1 MGVSFLISSAP
12 QKVVRFDEL
21 THTAYYKCVLVL
33 PPLHS
38 LLNKRRLSLA
48 LQGTHVCSTFLYHHL
63 PTTNCWWVGNY
74 REEASPHKSLGGPQ
88 CPEIFSPPPNAHTPS
103 RKISLPK
110 FSNKG
115 VVISTQP
122 LVQFGSNSGMRH
134 RRSLFRPP
142 SRQRAKVMLFFT
154 EQHLRR
160 RVGGPQCPEFFP
172 AKLNHVRF
180 RILTLLGN

>member
-1 MGVSFLISSAP
+1 MCAP
-12 QKVVRFDEL
+12 LFYTTTYQQQTVGGWETIEKKRARTSPLEGHNAQK
-21 THTAYYKCVLVL
+21 Y
-33 PPLHS
+33 
-38 LLNKRRLSLA
+38 
-48 LQGTHVCSTFLYHHL
+48 
-63 PTTNCWWVGNY
+63 
-74 REEASPHKSLGGPQ
+74 SP
-88 CPEIFSPPPNAHTPS
+88 PPPNAHTPS